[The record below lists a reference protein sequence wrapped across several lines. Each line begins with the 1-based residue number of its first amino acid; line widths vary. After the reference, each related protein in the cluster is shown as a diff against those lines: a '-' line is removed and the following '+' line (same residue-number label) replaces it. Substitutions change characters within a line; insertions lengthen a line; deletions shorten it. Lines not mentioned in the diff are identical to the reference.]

1 MSDKAKGPLRRAC
14 GFIWRSVTALR
25 RGLANL
31 IFIAIL
37 AVVVIALVM
46 ERELKIEPGS
56 TLLLAPTGEVVQQ
69 RSFIDPLARFLDPE
83 ALEAETPL
91 QDLIDA
97 SPEEVQAVLRPLL
110 GVAGNLNVAADGGV
124 AVDAFGNVYG
134 AEVGCSTTRK

>member
-56 TLLLAPTGEVVQQ
+56 TLLLAPTGGW
-69 RSFIDPLARFLDPE
+69 STT
-83 ALEAETPL
+83 TPCW
-91 QDLIDA
+91 
-97 SPEEVQAVLRPLL
+97 SSGRKR
-110 GVAGNLNVAADGGV
+110 VAA
-124 AVDAFGNVYG
+124 
-134 AEVGCSTTRK
+134 